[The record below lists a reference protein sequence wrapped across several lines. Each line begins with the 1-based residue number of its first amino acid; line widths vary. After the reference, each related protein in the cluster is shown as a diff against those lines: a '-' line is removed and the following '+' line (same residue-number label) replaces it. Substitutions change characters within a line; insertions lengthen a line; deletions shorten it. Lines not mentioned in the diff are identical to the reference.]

1 MGFDPIKIYDDLK
14 QKIIWLDLTPDSTI
28 NQAELSESY
37 GVSRNPLT
45 IALTRLDAEG
55 WVVRHGMHFVVS
67 SLTLD
72 RMREL
77 TEIRSV
83 LETQA
88 VFWAMHRMTQSGL
101 QDLRSLG
108 NAIRKLSP
116 RATKKEMVQL
126 DFNFH
131 KIIYREAHNQQLAQ
145 LLERL
150 LSDYLRFWLAGPK
163 EIKKETLFN
172 DTLAMI
178 KAIENRDE
186 ISLRA
191 SIAAHVKASLD
202 KIMGVS

>member
-1 MGFDPIKIYDDLK
+1 MGLDPIEIYDDLK
-14 QKIIWLDLTPDSTI
+14 QKIIWLDLTPDSTL
-28 NQAELSESY
+28 NQAELCDLY

-55 WVVRHGMHFVVS
+55 WVVRHGVHFVVS

-72 RMREL
+72 RMREV
-77 TEIRSV
+77 TEIRLV

-88 VFWAMHRMTQSGL
+88 VLWAMHRITKSGL
-101 QDLRSLG
+101 QELKTIG
-108 NAIRKLSP
+108 KAIKNLSP
-116 RATKKEMVQL
+116 RASKKEMVQH

-131 KIIYREAHNQQLAQ
+131 KIIYRETHNQQLAR